1 MEMEKYTIDAAL
13 SRLEEITTDLEKGEY
28 ELETAMKVYEEG
40 VRLIAYCNKS
50 LNAAAQKV
58 AELSQID
65 MSGDETDE

>member
-1 MEMEKYTIDAAL
+1 MEKYTIDSAL
-13 SRLEEITTDLEKGEY
+13 TRLEEITQSLEKGEF

-50 LNAAAQKV
+50 LNAAAAKV

-65 MSGDETDE
+65 MSGEESDE

>member
-1 MEMEKYTIDAAL
+1 MEKYTIDSAL
-13 SRLEEITTDLEKGEY
+13 ARLEEITQSLENGEY

-50 LNAAAQKV
+50 LNAAAAKV

-65 MSGDETDE
+65 MSGDESDE

>member
-1 MEMEKYTIDAAL
+1 MEKYTIDSAL
-13 SRLEEITTDLEKGEY
+13 ARLEEITQSLENGEY

-50 LNAAAQKV
+50 LNAAAAKV

-65 MSGDETDE
+65 MGGDESDE

>member
-1 MEMEKYTIDAAL
+1 MEKYTIDSAL
-13 SRLEEITTDLEKGEY
+13 ARLDEITQSLEKGEY

-50 LNAAAQKV
+50 LNAAAAKV

-65 MSGDETDE
+65 MSGDESDE

>member
-1 MEMEKYTIDAAL
+1 MEKYTIDSAL
-13 SRLEEITTDLEKGEY
+13 TRLEEITESLEKGEF

-50 LNAAAQKV
+50 LNAAAARV

-65 MSGDETDE
+65 MSGDEINE

>member
-1 MEMEKYTIDAAL
+1 MEKYTIDSAL
-13 SRLEEITTDLEKGEY
+13 ARLEEITQSLENGEY

-50 LNAAAQKV
+50 LNAAAAKV

-65 MSGDETDE
+65 MSGDVSDE

>member
-1 MEMEKYTIDAAL
+1 
-13 SRLEEITTDLEKGEY
+13 
-28 ELETAMKVYEEG
+28 MKVYEEG

>member
-1 MEMEKYTIDAAL
+1 MEKYTIDSAL
-13 SRLEEITTDLEKGEY
+13 ARLEEITQSLENGEY

-50 LNAAAQKV
+50 LNAAAAKV

-65 MSGDETDE
+65 MIGDESDE